1 MATTQDKAI
10 TSPNQFRQQATT
22 IAYSLLRD
30 WVGEERAKEATGR
43 IAVAVSAA
51 AAAARDP
58 KEFYRCTPQSVATC
72 IAISALTGIMPSTGS
87 AALAYLV
94 PQPARKGEPPLLQ
107 YQLSHRGLNALARR
121 CGQQM
126 LAIPVG
132 NSDEVQ
138 SDEYGMMQIVSR
150 DIDDPPTEEKE
161 LRGVMVLVRE
171 LSSGAVVAQGWVPKK
186 LIELRKTMS
195 RSARSEYSP
204 WAKWYV
210 EMAMKTAMH
219 YAINRGW
226 CVIDDTE
233 AVRAL
238 KSDAE
243 QDLIAGPTTIDE
255 KPARGI
261 AGLKASLPQRHQE
274 EPTQPAI
281 AVSTSIEVDFR
292 EQMQAAASIGGLN
305 QLKREILGC
314 ELGGEVKS
322 DLLDAVESRIAEVEA
337 EAEAEQGG

>member
-1 MATTQDKAI
+1 MAATQESREI

-22 IAYSLLRD
+22 IAYSLLKD

-43 IAVAVSAA
+43 IAVAVSAS

-58 KEFYRCTPQSVATC
+58 KEFYKCTPQSVATC

-126 LAIPVG
+126 VAIPVG
-132 NSDEVQ
+132 HSDEVK

-150 DIDDPPTEEKE
+150 DIDDPPTQEKE

-171 LSSGAVVAQGWVPKK
+171 LSTGAVIAQGWVPKK
-186 LIELRKTMS
+186 VIEQRKAMS
-195 RSARSEYSP
+195 RSARSDYSP

-219 YAINRGW
+219 YAISRGW
-226 CVIDDTE
+226 CVVDDTE

-238 KSDAE
+238 KSESE
-243 QDLIAGPTTIDE
+243 QDLLEGGPVIDE

-261 AGLKASLPQRHQE
+261 AGLKASLPPRQPE
-274 EPTQPAI
+274 EPKKPAI
-281 AVSTSIEVDFR
+281 GLSSAVEVDFR

-314 ELGGEVKS
+314 ELDGEVKS
-322 DLLDAVESRIAEVEA
+322 DLLDAVESRIAEVEI
-337 EAEAEQGG
+337 EAEQAE